1 MNNTSI
7 EKISKFFSPNF
18 LNKLSNIAI
27 VRNEDNTYELFNK
40 YYIIKDNNGF
50 KLVNHL
56 NSDVK
61 YFGSLKNA
69 VIYCI
74 FENKNKFVNAN
85 RIEFLDKILSS
96 TEFNIQAHKHLIKK
110 TKDQEYRLIYA
121 AKLTEEETK
130 KKLVLSELSTYVTQS
145 KKFVTK

>member
-1 MNNTSI
+1 MNNANI
-7 EKISKFFSPNF
+7 EKITKFFSPNF

-27 VRNEDNTYELFNK
+27 VKNEDNTYELFNK
-40 YYIIKDNNGF
+40 YCIQEESNRF
-50 KLVNHL
+50 KLINNL
-56 NSDVK
+56 NSDIK

-110 TKDQEYRLIYA
+110 TRDQEYRLIYA

-130 KKLVLSELSTYVTQS
+130 KKLVLNELSTYVTQS

>member
-50 KLVNHL
+50 KLVNYL